1 MKIEDTE
8 PIPETDS
15 SRPRKT
21 YTNDSSRRKKE
32 TLLSKDTTTGSS
44 TSHTTTEVTALSPS
58 FDWKHSYSRKYKMKL
73 EKWQGAPS
81 L

>member
-8 PIPETDS
+8 PIPETGS

-44 TSHTTTEVTALSPS
+44 TSLGNEQKTTAAIRRLTHTQQAQIRSN
-58 FDWKHSYSRKYKMKL
+58 
-73 EKWQGAPS
+73 
-81 L
+81 